1 MATRP
6 KRSTTSPTLVAFGRR
21 FRRFREARGWTQE
34 SVASRAHGGA
44 GVKPQYI
51 GAIENGR
58 ARCTDKFAEEMDELL
73 EARGE
78 LIALWRDLAMDSV
91 FPAWFDW
98 VAVEGD
104 AIVLASYSLSVVHG
118 LLQVPS
124 YAEAI
129 LHGDK
134 DAVTARMSRQAIFT
148 RTDPPPPDASFLLD
162 AQTLDRPVGT
172 PDVMI
177 EQLGHLADRIEGGMQ
192 IQVVSSDGTHLGNT
206 HSFTMATLED
216 MQQVA
221 YVETVARGFTMAEPT
236 DLVAFGRALR
246 QVQGLALP
254 VAQSLDEIRR
264 KAQTWKQKR
273 SSSGGSRAVLPLPE
287 ASA

>member
-1 MATRP
+1 MSTRRT
-6 KRSTTSPTLVAFGRR
+6 RSSTSPTLIAFGRR
-21 FRRFREARGWTQE
+21 FRRFRDAKGWTQE
-34 SVASRAHGGA
+34 GLALRAHGGA

-58 ARCTDKFAEEMDELL
+58 ARCTEKFAAEMDEVL
-73 EARGE
+73 EAGGE
-78 LIALWRDLAMDSV
+78 LLALWHDLAMDAT

-104 AIVLASYSLSVVHG
+104 AVVLASYSLSVVHG
-118 LLQVPS
+118 LLQVPA

-148 RTDPPPPDASFLLD
+148 RSDPPPPDATFLLD
-162 AQTLDRPVGT
+162 TQTLDRPVGT
-172 PDVMI
+172 PDVMV
-177 EQLGHLADRIEGGMQ
+177 EQLEHLAMKIEEGMQ
-192 IQVVSSDGTHLGNT
+192 IQIVSSEGTHLGNT
-206 HSFTMATLED
+206 HPFTIATLED

-221 YVETVARGFTMAEPT
+221 YVETLARGFTMAEPT

-254 VAQSLDEIRR
+254 VAQSLDEIRG
-264 KAQTWKQKR
+264 KATTWKQAR
-273 SSSGGSRAVLPLPE
+273 SSGERPAARPRPE

>member
-1 MATRP
+1 MATRRR
-6 KRSTTSPTLVAFGRR
+6 RSTTSPTLIAFGRR
-21 FRRFREARGWTQE
+21 FRRFRDAKNWTQE
-34 SVASRAHGGA
+34 SLASRAHGGA

-58 ARCTDKFAEEMDELL
+58 ARCTEKFAAEMDELL
-73 EARGE
+73 AAHGE
-78 LIALWRDLAMDSV
+78 LIGLWHDLAMDSA

-104 AIVLASYSLSVVHG
+104 AILLVSYSLSVVHG
-118 LLQVPS
+118 LLQVPA

-148 RTDPPPPDASFLLD
+148 RSDPPPPDVSFLLD
-162 AQTLDRPVGT
+162 AQILDRPVGNR
-172 PDVMI
+172 DVMV
-177 EQLGHLADRIEGGMQ
+177 EQLEHLATKIEEGMQ
-192 IQVVSSDGTHLGNT
+192 IQIVSADGTHLGNT
-206 HSFTMATLED
+206 HSFTIATLED

-221 YVETVARGFTMAEPT
+221 YVETLARGFTMAEPS
-236 DLVAFGRALR
+236 DLVAFGKALR

-254 VAQSLDEIRR
+254 VAQSLDEIHR
-264 KAQTWKQKR
+264 KARSWKQTR
-273 SSSGGSRAVLPLPE
+273 SSGERPPARLRPE

>member
-1 MATRP
+1 MSTRRR
-6 KRSTTSPTLVAFGRR
+6 RSTTSPTLVAFGRR
-21 FRRFREARGWTQE
+21 FRRFRDVRGWTQE
-34 SVASRAHGGA
+34 NLASRAHGGA

-58 ARCTDKFAEEMDELL
+58 ARCTEKFAAEMDELL
-73 EARGE
+73 DARGE
-78 LIALWRDLAMDSV
+78 LLALWHDLAMDSA

-104 AIVLASYSLSVVHG
+104 AIILTSYSLSVVHG
-118 LLQVPS
+118 LLQVPA

-134 DAVTARMSRQAIFT
+134 DAVTARLSRQAIF
-148 RTDPPPPDASFLLD
+148 RRSDPPPPDVSFLLD
-162 AQTLDRPVGT
+162 AVVLDRPVGN

-177 EQLGHLADRIEGGMQ
+177 EQLDHLASRIEEGMQ
-192 IQVVSSDGTHLGNT
+192 IQIVSSDGTHLGNT
-206 HSFTMATLED
+206 HSFTIATLED

-221 YVETVARGFTMAEPT
+221 YVETVARGFTMAEPA

-264 KAQTWKQKR
+264 KATTWKQAR
-273 SSSGGSRAVLPLPE
+273 SSGERPLARPRPE

>member
-1 MATRP
+1 MSSRRR
-6 KRSTTSPTLVAFGRR
+6 RSTTSPTLVAFGRR
-21 FRRFREARGWTQE
+21 FRRFRDAKNLTQD
-34 SVASRAHGGA
+34 ALAARAHNGA

-58 ARCTDKFAEEMDELL
+58 ARCTEKFAAEMDELL
-73 EARGE
+73 DANGE
-78 LIALWRDLAMDSV
+78 LLNLWHDLAMDSA

-98 VAVEGD
+98 VTVEGD
-104 AIVLASYSLSVVHG
+104 AVMLASYSLAVVHG

-148 RTDPPPPDASFLLD
+148 RSDPPPPDVSFLLD
-162 AQTLDRPVGT
+162 AQVLTRPVGGR
-172 PDVMI
+172 DVMV
-177 EQLGHLADRIEGGMQ
+177 EQLEHLAAKIEDGMQ
-192 IQVVSSDGTHLGNT
+192 IQIVPSDGTHLGNT
-206 HSFTMATLED
+206 HSFTIATLDD

-221 YVETVARGFTMAEPT
+221 YVETIARGYTMAEPS
-236 DLVAFGRALR
+236 DLVAFAKALR

-254 VAQSLDEIRR
+254 LAQSLDEIRR
-264 KAQTWKQKR
+264 TVER
-273 SSSGGSRAVLPLPE
+273 GSRQDRLAEGQP
-287 ASA
+287 